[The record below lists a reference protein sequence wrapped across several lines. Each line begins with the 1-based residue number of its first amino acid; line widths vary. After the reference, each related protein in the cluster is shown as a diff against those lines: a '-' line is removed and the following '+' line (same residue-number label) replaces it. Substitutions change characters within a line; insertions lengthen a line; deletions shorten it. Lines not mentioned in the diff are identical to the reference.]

1 MTTRQWILVAA
12 ALGIGIVAQ
21 IPLDHAM
28 ENPKPGAAQD
38 MGSHDPAADMA
49 AGGDAVGTVADMPNG
64 LAQVTFT
71 ITGMT

>member
-21 IPLDHAM
+21 IPMDHAM
-28 ENPKPGAAQD
+28 DGTESGAGHEMA
-38 MGSHDPAADMA
+38 SHDHAVDMA
-49 AGGDAVGTVADMPNG
+49 AGGEAMGAMADMPDG
-64 LAQVTFT
+64 LAQVMLA

>member
-21 IPLDHAM
+21 IPMDHAM
-28 ENPKPGAAQD
+28 DGPKSGAGRD
-38 MGSHDPAADMA
+38 MASHDRAA
-49 AGGDAVGTVADMPNG
+49 AGEAMEAMADMPSG
-64 LAQVTFT
+64 LAQVTFA